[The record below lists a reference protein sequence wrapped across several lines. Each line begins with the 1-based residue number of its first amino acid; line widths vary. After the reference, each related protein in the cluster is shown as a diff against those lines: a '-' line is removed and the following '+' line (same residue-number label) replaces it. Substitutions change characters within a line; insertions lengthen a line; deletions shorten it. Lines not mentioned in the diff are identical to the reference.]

1 VKVCIRIRPLNDREK
16 ASAVGKS
23 LCLNQVDQ
31 TTLVVDRVTDHK
43 NFVFDFVGGAAV
55 DQAAIF
61 NAIAKPIADSCMQGY
76 NGSIFAYGQTGAGK
90 TFTIQGPEITDMPES
105 GIGSGLKRPKK
116 CKTEDGVIQR
126 SFEYIF

>member
-1 VKVCIRIRPLNDREK
+1 MGGEK
-16 ASAVGKS
+16 
-23 LCLNQVDQ
+23 
-31 TTLVVDRVTDHK
+31 
-43 NFVFDFVGGAAV
+43 V

-61 NAIAKPIADSCMQGY
+61 NSIAKPIADSCMQGY

-116 CKTEDGVIQR
+116 GKDEQGI
-126 SFEYIF
+126 I